1 LNYHIINL
9 LLVAMTASSNLV
21 PGLVE
26 FFLTQNTFSMNL

>member
-26 FFLTQNTFSMNL
+26 FF